1 MVSLAASL
9 IDGLSSALAASGKG
23 PSVSQQVR
31 LRESLERFRRWGD
44 STFGAERFGEWECD
58 YEDWADIYDSVRA
71 VLRTPPEGWD
81 DETKRLLIYAIARDN
96 EAEVISEEL
105 TEEQLLALAVASV
118 CSDERDAKWQLAE
131 QLGRQPNKNEH
142 EKLLLAFASDRDE
155 YVRRRSLRI
164 LADMG
169 SGHTEHL
176 AIAAWQS
183 GEEYQQMACLYAL
196 WRVNSSVLSYYMQL
210 AEQDKRSY
218 LAGMAARMRNK
229 TGEFAD
235 R

>member
-1 MVSLAASL
+1 MQHPVGK
-9 IDGLSSALAASGKG
+9 GLSVRQL
-23 PSVSQQVR
+23 VR

-44 STFGAERFGEWECD
+44 STFCAGRFGEWECD
-58 YEDWADIYDSVRA
+58 YEDWGEIYASVRA
-71 VLRTPPEGWD
+71 VLRTAIECWD

-105 TEEQLLALAVASV
+105 TEEQLLALAADSI
-118 CSDERDAKWQLAE
+118 CSDERDAKWQLAK
-131 QLGRQPNKNEH
+131 QLGRQPDKHEH
-142 EKLLLAFASDRDE
+142 EKLLLVFASDRDE
-155 YVRRRSLRI
+155 YVRRRSLMV
-164 LADMG
+164 LADIG
-169 SGHTEHL
+169 SKHTEHL

-196 WRVNSSVLSYYMQL
+196 WRVNSPVVSHYIQI
-210 AEQDKRSY
+210 AEQDSRSY
-218 LAGMAARMRNK
+218 LAAAAQRMRNR